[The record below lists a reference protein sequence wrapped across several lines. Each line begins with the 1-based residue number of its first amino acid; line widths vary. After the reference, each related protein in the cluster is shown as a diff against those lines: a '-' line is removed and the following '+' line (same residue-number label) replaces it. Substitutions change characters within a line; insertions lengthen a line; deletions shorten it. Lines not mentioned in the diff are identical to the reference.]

1 MFASLR
7 NAAAVRGA
15 RPPGTDH
22 PRGSATRLS
31 PRRAG
36 QAGKAF
42 IRVAAAKSHA
52 GAGFALLVDRV
63 GAVTTALRRYL
74 SNSST
79 MTFQSSSELGSGGG
93 RTTFS
98 RPSPGRTD
106 AAAAAGLAGAEAEAA
121 TRGTGGLVVG
131 AGVLGEAEPA
141 LGEMGRAP
149 ETGGLLG
156 AATGVALVR

>member
-15 RPPGTDH
+15 HPPGTDH

-52 GAGFALLVDRV
+52 GARIALLADRV
-63 GAVTTALRRYL
+63 GSVTAALRRYL
-74 SNSST
+74 SSSST

-106 AAAAAGLAGAEAEAA
+106 AAAAAGLAGAEAA

-141 LGEMGRAP
+141 FGEMGRAP
-149 ETGGLLG
+149 ETGGLVG